1 MKLVVGSTGLLGG
14 NITYRLLARGDPVR
28 VLVREG
34 SEYRPLKEAGA
45 ELVFGDLRDP
55 LSLKEACVDA
65 DVVIT
70 TATAMNREGEDTVLS
85 VDVEGNRHLIDAA
98 ASADVRQFVFVSAR
112 CAALDSPMSLMRA
125 KAKTERYLRESGLT
139 FTILQPDPFMED
151 WVTEVV
157 GRPVLERRPVVLV
170 GEGTVRHT
178 FVSACDVAAY
188 AVAVIRHEEAL
199 SRTLPIG
206 GPEALSWRDVVRVYE
221 RILGRPIPV
230 QTVAPERAL
239 EVMPERI
246 ARMMQ
251 AMECTASVIDMTQ
264 TSWIF
269 DVTPTA
275 IEVVV
280 RRQVEPAPV

>member
-1 MKLVVGSTGLLGG
+1 
-14 NITYRLLARGDPVR
+14 
-28 VLVREG
+28 
-34 SEYRPLKEAGA
+34 
-45 ELVFGDLRDP
+45 
-55 LSLKEACVDA
+55 
-65 DVVIT
+65 
-70 TATAMNREGEDTVLS
+70 
-85 VDVEGNRHLIDAA
+85 
-98 ASADVRQFVFVSAR
+98 
-112 CAALDSPMSLMRA
+112 MSLMRA